1 MIAVYERMK
10 GNGFLIYTATPVTAQ
25 PFFSLSRAH
34 THACAVVVVDIFYIY
49 RVIVYINWV
58 IVNIN
63 MSETPNLSRKSQ
75 LKIVYV
81 YINSVFVDIN
91 YSYCIFDVN

>member
-1 MIAVYERMK
+1 MGFDLYGYASDGAAV
-10 GNGFLIYTATPVTAQ
+10 
-25 PFFSLSRAH
+25 FFSLSRAH

-58 IVNIN
+58 IVYIN

-81 YINSVFVDIN
+81 YINSVFVYIN